1 MFRKNKEH
9 EQEKLFSPVKEL
21 PSNVKRKLE
30 DHWSSHFY
38 ELVFT
43 QIDEG
48 KFEVLYHDGYS
59 RPNKPVNEL
68 VSLEI
73 IKHLMNLSDEELEHA
88 YLFDFRVRN
97 ALGKESLDDNI
108 CPKTFT
114 NFRRRLL
121 EYEEDTGRDLLHEVF
136 KDHRDYLQN
145 EFEIDASTQRMDS
158 TLVEANIKELSRM
171 DLLGRVVYNFLTDL
185 PEDRLEELPADM
197 DEFAD
202 REKSELSYELDPEE
216 APAAMETL
224 AEWAGWLVDQFESH
238 PDYTELESFGHLQR
252 ALNEQCHRLA
262 ELEEDDETQDDTNPA
277 ESSAGWEPHR
287 TLTAVTEDN
296 SHEDEAESVESEE
309 QEQEEDSPIELR
321 NPEGIPSD
329 SLHSSHDDEA
339 TYRRK
344 RGEEYFGYVTNLAET
359 VDSDEET
366 ENPFRLI
373 TAVRTDTNNTDDGE
387 LLDEDIEDLRYG
399 TGLTDLLVDG
409 GYTHKEVESRCA
421 GHGISQHFTG
431 LTGENP
437 APENV
442 SFADAEWDG
451 SRMVACPAGHEPFE
465 QRYMPES
472 GRISGRMA
480 KEFCEGCPHKE
491 NCFVEEKQQFYSYGF
506 YERRLEVAQRRKRLN
521 DPDEQ
526 EFLNLRAGAE
536 SMINEVYH
544 QDREKTRFTGTIK
557 VKNASIAKAIGTNL
571 KRASRFMESE
581 AQTEKSAG

>member
-1 MFRKNKEH
+1 M
-9 EQEKLFSPVKEL
+9 LFSPLKDL
-21 PSNVKRKLE
+21 QDGLKRKLQN
-30 DHWSSHFY
+30 HWSTHFY
-38 ELVFT
+38 EHVFT
-43 QIDEG
+43 QIDET
-48 KFEVLYHDGYS
+48 KFERLYHDGYS

-73 IKHLMNLSDEELEHA
+73 IKHLLGMSDEELEHA
-88 YLFDFRVRN
+88 YVFDFRVRN
-97 ALGKESLDDNI
+97 ALGKETLGDNI
-108 CPKTFT
+108 CQKTFT
-114 NFRRRLL
+114 NFRGRLL
-121 EYEEDTGRDLLHEVF
+121 EHEEETGENLLHEIF
-136 KDHRDYLQN
+136 EDHRDYLQE

-158 TLVEANIKELSRM
+158 TLIEANIKELSRM

-202 REKSELSYELDPEE
+202 RENSELSYELAPEE

-238 PDYTELESFGHLQR
+238 PDYTELESFDHLQR
-252 ALNEQCHRLA
+252 ALTEQCYRLA
-262 ELEEDDETQDDTNPA
+262 ELEEDEKDTANTDSKNDDDTD
-277 ESSAGWEPHR
+277 SAGWEPHR
-287 TLTAVTEDN
+287 TLSSVTEDDA
-296 SHEDEAESVESEE
+296 HEDETESPDSDEHE
-309 QEQEEDSPIELR
+309 QQQDSPIALR
-321 NPEGIPSD
+321 NPGGIPSG

-339 TYRRK
+339 TFRRK
-344 RGEEYFGYVTNLAET
+344 RGEGHIGYVTNLAET
-359 VDSDEET
+359 VDPDEET

-373 TAVRTDTNNTDDGE
+373 TAVRTDTNNTNDEE

-409 GYTHKEVESRCA
+409 GYTHQEVESRCA
-421 GHGISQHFTG
+421 DHGITQHFTG

-437 APENV
+437 AEEKV

-451 SRMVACPAGHEPFE
+451 HRMVACPAGHEPFE

-480 KEFCEGCPHKE
+480 TEFCEGCPYKE
-491 NCFVEEKQQFYSYGF
+491 DCFVEEKKQFYSYGF

-521 DPDEQ
+521 DPEEQ
-526 EFLNLRAGAE
+526 DFLNIRAGAE
-536 SMINEVYH
+536 SMINEVH
-544 QDREKTRFTGTIK
+544 HKDGEKTRFTGIIT

-571 KRASRFMESE
+571 KRASRFIESE
-581 AQTEKSAG
+581 AHTEESVG